1 MVVPYRGR
9 MYVAGAGELESFFCF
24 ILPVDG
30 GHLGSFWGDA
40 RGCPEA
46 DAFCGTCC
54 GSFGC
59 ATSREGQRGV
69 EIGGVRAL
77 LMSLGVWLGAS
88 WWLELQIGRNG
99 KLVMVD
105 RHMGFWNY

>member
-40 RGCPEA
+40 REGA
-46 DAFCGTCC
+46 RKRTLSVALVVHLSDARLVGRGSAVSRSAACGRCLCRWEC
-54 GSFGC
+54 G
-59 ATSREGQRGV
+59 
-69 EIGGVRAL
+69 
-77 LMSLGVWLGAS
+77 
-88 WWLELQIGRNG
+88 
-99 KLVMVD
+99 
-105 RHMGFWNY
+105 